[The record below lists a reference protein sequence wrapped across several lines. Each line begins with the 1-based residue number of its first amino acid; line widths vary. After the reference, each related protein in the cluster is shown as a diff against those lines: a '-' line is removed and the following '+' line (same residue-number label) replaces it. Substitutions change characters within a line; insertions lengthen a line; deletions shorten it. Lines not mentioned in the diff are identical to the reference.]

1 LKGIAIIMH
10 DDIFLTKEGIQKIK
24 EELEELKG
32 SARAELAARLRA
44 AIEMGDLSEN
54 ADYIKAKEDQGFIE
68 GKIQELE
75 ETLRRVK
82 VIAQGNNSSDE
93 VQIGSSVVII
103 EEGYQKEIIHIVGS
117 KEADPDSGK
126 LSYESPIGSALLEHK
141 VGDIVRVKTPKGR
154 INFKIIE
161 IK

>member
-1 LKGIAIIMH
+1 MH

>member
-1 LKGIAIIMH
+1 MH
-10 DDIFLTKEGIQKIK
+10 DDILLTKEGIQKIK
-24 EELEELKG
+24 EELRELKG
-32 SARAELAARLRA
+32 PARAELAVRLRA

-54 ADYIKAKEDQGFIE
+54 ADYIKAKEDQGFTE

-75 ETLRRVK
+75 ETLKRVK
-82 VIAQGNNSSDE
+82 MIDQGNNSSDE
-93 VQIGSSVVII
+93 VQIGSSVVVI
-103 EEGYQKEIIHIVGS
+103 EEGYPKEIIHIVGS
-117 KEADPDSGK
+117 KEANPDSGK

-141 VGDIVRVKTPKGR
+141 VGDIVRVQTPEGG